1 MTAAIALMIRSP
13 VAADPRMGV
22 DNRSAAVEDTPM
34 SNRKSTGPKQ
44 SKPRTG
50 TTILLDPQ
58 DRAAIEAIRKSG
70 WAKTTAGAVRFALKL
85 AADKVAA

>member
-1 MTAAIALMIRSP
+1 
-13 VAADPRMGV
+13 
-22 DNRSAAVEDTPM
+22 M
-34 SNRKSTGPKQ
+34 SNRKSTAARQP
-44 SKPRTG
+44 KPRTG

-58 DRAAIEAIRKSG
+58 DRAAIEAIKKSG

>member
-1 MTAAIALMIRSP
+1 
-13 VAADPRMGV
+13 
-22 DNRSAAVEDTPM
+22 M
-34 SNRKSTGPKQ
+34 SNRKSTAVKA
-44 SKPRTG
+44 KHG